1 MIYKNNVYNSGDII
15 IGTIKNR
22 HVKGRIYISSNSERF
37 WFCHDDSE
45 LRGDPSPDR
54 LGFEYSWAFRINDNK
69 LSDEVEIISNMTTTS
84 GEKKGYNID
93 SELLAFM
100 QSQGLSN
107 EVCYLELSIIYPS
120 YNLIRISDTKG
131 LVKLINSETERFV
144 EIKIG
149 RFIKSLIKQ
158 IKVISNLDIKTTD
171 RQLELISNNFLL
183 FSNNDH
189 IKVELLSGSSIL
201 DSYKSE
207 NYLFV
212 KSTLGSSCMNN
223 KDSSYFDIYV
233 DNPEVVSV
241 LTIKTYNK
249 IVGRCL
255 IWITDCGKKVMDKRY
270 TCDDWVNVKFD
281 EIRNTDGY
289 INYDSIEQ
297 TSIKLNKEGLKDVR
311 FENYPYLDTFR
322 YLNREDNV
330 LYNMLPH
337 NYRSN
342 SSKIILLGR
351 TDGEYNN
358 L

>member
-1 MIYKNNVYNSGDII
+1 
-15 IGTIKNR
+15 
-22 HVKGRIYISSNSERF
+22 
-37 WFCHDDSE
+37 
-45 LRGDPSPDR
+45 
-54 LGFEYSWAFRINDNK
+54 
-69 LSDEVEIISNMTTTS
+69 
-84 GEKKGYNID
+84 
-93 SELLAFM
+93 M

-131 LVKLINSETERFV
+131 LVKLISSDTGRFV